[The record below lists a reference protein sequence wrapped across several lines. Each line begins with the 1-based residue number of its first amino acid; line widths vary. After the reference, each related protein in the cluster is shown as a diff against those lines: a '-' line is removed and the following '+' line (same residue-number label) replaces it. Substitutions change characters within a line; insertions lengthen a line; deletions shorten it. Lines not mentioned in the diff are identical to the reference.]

1 MTDNTSQFQED
12 MVRAYRASLDD
23 GIAGPDWFAARRRA
37 AMDRFEGLGLPTRK
51 IEDWKYTSLRL
62 LNQERFLPAMTEGGE
77 TAPLAEPEGLP
88 DLGGPRIVFVNGKF
102 NEARSRIEGLPEG
115 VTLLPLA
122 HALEDKADLLRPIL
136 DKDHGGEAD
145 GDEDSLRALNAALL
159 TDGLFLHVAKGVEVK
174 TPITLVHVAD
184 RATGRGE
191 DGAGWASQM
200 RHVVLLEDN
209 ARANVVET
217 FTGVS
222 AGTYWNN
229 LVRDVR
235 CGAGAHLD
243 VMTLIDEG
251 WGTVHTGHTDAWIGR
266 DSRLSQ
272 TSLLIGGTTTRH
284 EMRVTVEGEGAEADL
299 AGAYLGAEGQ
309 SFTVFTELDHRVP
322 HCRSSQLFRGV
333 LDSGA
338 HSAFQGRVIV
348 REGAQKTDASQA
360 NHNLLLD
367 RSAEADTKPEL
378 EIYADDVK
386 CAHGA
391 TVGELDED
399 MLFYLESRGLDPE
412 TARAMLVEAF
422 VGEVIERVRNPDLR
436 DWIGGLAGSWMKRQ
450 GAALT

>member
-12 MVRAYRASLDD
+12 MVRAYRASLDE
-23 GIAGPDWFAARRRA
+23 GGTGPDWFTARRRD

-62 LNQERFLPAMTEGGE
+62 LNQGRFLS
-77 TAPLAEPEGLP
+77 APSEAASLKAPEGLP
-88 DLGGPRIVFVNGKF
+88 NLGGPSIVFVNGKF
-102 NEARSRIEGLPEG
+102 NEARSRIDGLPEG

-122 HALEDKADLLRPIL
+122 RALDEKADLLQSVL
-136 DKDHGGEAD
+136 DKEQRN
-145 GDEDSLRALNAALL
+145 EDSLRALNTALL
-159 TDGLFLHVAKGVEVK
+159 TDGLFLHVAAGVELE
-174 TPITLVHVAD
+174 TPITVIHVAG
-184 RATGRGE
+184 RTGAG
-191 DGAGWASQM
+191 DKDSAGWATQM
-200 RHVVLLEDN
+200 RHVVLLEDK
-209 ARANVVET
+209 ARASVVET
-217 FTGVS
+217 FTGAS
-222 AGTYWNN
+222 DTAYWNN

-235 CGAGAHLD
+235 CGPGAHLD

-251 WGTVHTGHTDAWIGR
+251 WGTVHTGHTDARIDR
-266 DSRLSQ
+266 DSRFAQ
-272 TSLLIGGTTTRH
+272 TSMLIGGTTTRH
-284 EMRVTVEGEGAEADL
+284 EVRVSVDGEGAEADL

-322 HCRSSQLFRGV
+322 HGRSSQLYRGV

-348 REGAQKTDASQA
+348 RQGAQKTDASQA

-422 VGEVIERVRNPDLR
+422 IGEVIERVRNPELR
-436 DWIGGLAGSWMKRQ
+436 DWIGGLATNWMKRQ
-450 GAALT
+450 GAALS